1 MARSKSMIV
10 ALADIRMAL
19 KLRMV
24 KWGLVVSAAL
34 GPLMTIGL
42 VAGPALIFTGP
53 ELEMMTAILM
63 PMAAAMLAMF
73 CVIPATMISANAL
86 VGEREQNTLE
96 PLLCTPLTDRELL
109 WGKTLS
115 SVLICGA
122 ILVVS
127 ILVSTIGIAAILLG
141 AGKQLIIFPDLPGLF
156 MLAVVAPII
165 LFAVVSLM
173 IIISG
178 RVQRVYEAYQLS
190 GAIIM
195 IFIIPMMAPIA
206 SIQSGTVELSAI
218 WMWNI
223 ISFLVAVVLAVIT
236 WAVAFKQ
243 FNRDKM
249 ISLV

>member
-1 MARSKSMIV
+1 MIV

-190 GAIIM
+190 GFIIM

-223 ISFLVAVVLAVIT
+223 ISFLIAVVLAVIT

>member
-223 ISFLVAVVLAVIT
+223 ISFLIAVVLAVIT

>member
-156 MLAVVAPII
+156 LLAVVAPIV

-178 RVQRVYEAYQLS
+178 KVQRVYEAYQMS
-190 GAIIM
+190 GAIMWLIW
-195 IFIIPMMAPIA
+195 IPIISTIA

-223 ISFLVAVVLAVIT
+223 ISFLIAVVLAVIT

>member
-195 IFIIPMMAPIA
+195 IFIIPMMAPII
-206 SIQSGTVELSAI
+206 SIQSGTVELSTI
-218 WMWNI
+218 WVWNI
-223 ISFLVAVVLAVIT
+223 ISFLIAVVLAVIT

>member
-1 MARSKSMIV
+1 
-10 ALADIRMAL
+10 
-19 KLRMV
+19 
-24 KWGLVVSAAL
+24 
-34 GPLMTIGL
+34 
-42 VAGPALIFTGP
+42 
-53 ELEMMTAILM
+53 
-63 PMAAAMLAMF
+63 
-73 CVIPATMISANAL
+73 
-86 VGEREQNTLE
+86 
-96 PLLCTPLTDRELL
+96 
-109 WGKTLS
+109 
-115 SVLICGA
+115 
-122 ILVVS
+122 
-127 ILVSTIGIAAILLG
+127 
-141 AGKQLIIFPDLPGLF
+141 LIIFPDLPGLF

-206 SIQSGTVELSAI
+206 SIQSGNVELSAI

-223 ISFLVAVVLAVIT
+223 ISFLIAVVLAVIT

>member
-53 ELEMMTAILM
+53 ELEMMTAIIM

-206 SIQSGTVELSAI
+206 SIQSGTVELSTI

-223 ISFLVAVVLAVIT
+223 ISFLIAVVLAVIT

>member
-53 ELEMMTAILM
+53 ELEMMTAIIM

-195 IFIIPMMAPIA
+195 IFIVPMMAPIA

-223 ISFLVAVVLAVIT
+223 ISFLIAVVLAVIT

-249 ISLV
+249 VSLV

>member
-1 MARSKSMIV
+1 
-10 ALADIRMAL
+10 
-19 KLRMV
+19 
-24 KWGLVVSAAL
+24 
-34 GPLMTIGL
+34 
-42 VAGPALIFTGP
+42 
-53 ELEMMTAILM
+53 MMTAILM

-223 ISFLVAVVLAVIT
+223 ISFLIAVVLAVIT

>member
-24 KWGLVVSAAL
+24 KWGLVVSAAF

-190 GAIIM
+190 GFIIM

-206 SIQSGTVELSAI
+206 SIQSGTVALSAI

-223 ISFLVAVVLAVIT
+223 ISFLIAVVLAVIT
-236 WAVAFKQ
+236 WAVAIKQ